1 MTLLLLA
8 VLLPLVGGAV
18 LPLFR
23 FQQERPRSLYV
34 EAVVLVTSALTW
46 WAICLSPE
54 GELPLDLT
62 GKKPGRGAYVCRSLA
77 CLQAARKARRLEK
90 AFSCQIPA
98 PVYER
103 MEEELQASDGG

>member
-8 VLLPLVGGAV
+8 ILLPLIGGAA

-46 WAICLSPE
+46 WAIGLSPE
-54 GELPLDLT
+54 GELPLLRMTDTLT
-62 GKKPGRGAYVCRSLA
+62 LTLHLDGMSKVFAGLCLLHHELWRDPGGGAGGEPVFPVCVL
-77 CLQAARKARRLEK
+77 
-90 AFSCQIPA
+90 
-98 PVYER
+98 
-103 MEEELQASDGG
+103 

>member
-46 WAICLSPE
+46 WAICMSPE
-54 GELPLDLT
+54 GELPLM
-62 GKKPGRGAYVCRSLA
+62 
-77 CLQAARKARRLEK
+77 RR
-90 AFSCQIPA
+90 
-98 PVYER
+98 R
-103 MEEELQASDGG
+103 HG